1 MSSIHLP
8 IRQLVEFLL
17 RTGSID
23 SRFTGFDRALEGAR
37 IHRKLQKAAG
47 EDYQAEV
54 FLSAERQ
61 TEGLTFLLEGRADGI
76 FTDGSG
82 TTVIDEIK
90 TTAVPYEAI
99 TEDMN
104 PCHWAQGMVYGAIY
118 CARQSLPEL
127 NVQLTYYQIDTD
139 QIIRFVRHFSA
150 PELEQF
156 LQTSLSVYPMGTAA
170 AGLGGKAQ
178 PEPCCFAVSFCA
190 VPPRAAGTGGGSL
203 PRLPR
208 RKGCRPQRRQ
218 PSVLSGTHR
227 HRQDHERP
235 LPRPAGHG

>member
-61 TEGLTFLLEGRADGI
+61 AEGLTFLLEGRADGI

-118 CARQSLPEL
+118 CSRQSLPEL
-127 NVQLTYYQIDTD
+127 NVQLTY
-139 QIIRFVRHFSA
+139 IRSIRIRSSALCVTFPHRSWSSFCTNFFVSTPHGHGGSWTGRQGAARALPLCRFLLRSTAPGSGHWRGKSTVPAAPEGMPTTKAAAVCSVRHPPASA
-150 PELEQF
+150 
-156 LQTSLSVYPMGTAA
+156 
-170 AGLGGKAQ
+170 
-178 PEPCCFAVSFCA
+178 
-190 VPPRAAGTGGGSL
+190 
-203 PRLPR
+203 
-208 RKGCRPQRRQ
+208 RP
-218 PSVLSGTHR
+218 
-227 HRQDHERP
+227 
-235 LPRPAGHG
+235 

>member
-61 TEGLTFLLEGRADGI
+61 AEGLTFLLEGRADGI

-118 CARQSLPEL
+118 CSRQSLPEL

-139 QIIRFVRHFSA
+139 QIIRFVRRFSLRLIVRCPQVQGGSWTGRQGAARALLLCRFLLRSTALGSGHWRGKSTVPAA
-150 PELEQF
+150 PEGMP
-156 LQTSLSVYPMGTAA
+156 TTKAA
-170 AGLGGKAQ
+170 AV
-178 PEPCCFAVSFCA
+178 CSVRH
-190 VPPRAAGTGGGSL
+190 PPASA
-203 PRLPR
+203 
-208 RKGCRPQRRQ
+208 RP
-218 PSVLSGTHR
+218 
-227 HRQDHERP
+227 
-235 LPRPAGHG
+235 